1 MFAASV
7 ARLRTHRATPKA
19 TLAALD
25 KIAYMGKRGAWP
37 RQGKDSTPERKNNF
51 PAYDAKWTQPD
62 IVPIMERR
70 KQDNR
75 VMKLQS
81 DQVPSQ
87 EAPRKVL
94 LLPPQRLP
102 RIQKRGGGGFG
113 SWRRQFDPSGPTS
126 EHTQVFDID
135 DDDLDGALPT
145 EIPGQASPELARCD
159 DAVVAVSYAKVGK
172 PDAPILRQAVY
183 KGRCMKGVFAA
194 EPLPEGYCP
203 CVSGLRTHKGDWN
216 RFDREDREPPDSH
229 AVLAPHEPAV
239 REFMQSGFLVLM
251 PGYKQEVIQ
260 LVLRAPCA
268 LEDALSE
275 ISDARSADNSERFDC
290 LVPATPQ
297 PDISFGTVLAVPEWA
312 SVYGC
317 CVVADLRLVDNRLFA
332 YLINGRLNRSSLL
345 LQLGVADAVGL
356 RVYLGHALMEE
367 QGMYSFQEGLT
378 ISVVPAGRLL
388 APKASLESL
397 LEGIRAWVM
406 PCPNFPGRHQI
417 AFLVLHEGGHRVLPI
432 DVEEVQL
439 SQDFKTAAAASLGFE
454 FACTTV
460 CRPPGQRIII
470 VDRQKLLEEPTPTG
484 ALDLARGDTQAGAVP
499 GIATE
504 SISRGIICD
513 LLQGT
518 WFKMDYGAALTITH
532 RGSQYRL
539 PVVDAYKHLGG
550 IATASETPVPE
561 IWFRH
566 SLGMGMSPPM
576 ALLHCCI
583 CHLLTVHWHEAPKD
597 AWLGHIAGDVVH
609 VAQYCSAAQTLIDA
623 GSPMD
628 FLNEATR
635 DDPSWWV
642 RQVKKA
648 CSEVQKD
655 FEQWRKHGARPEAG
669 GDASLPGVTEPAA
682 RDFPCAWCGARRPA
696 YISLLLPRD
705 WII

>member
-1 MFAASV
+1 
-7 ARLRTHRATPKA
+7 
-19 TLAALD
+19 
-25 KIAYMGKRGAWP
+25 MGKRGAWP

-470 VDRQKLLEEPTPTG
+470 VDRRPGTM
-484 ALDLARGDTQAGAVP
+484 DL
-499 GIATE
+499 
-504 SISRGIICD
+504 
-513 LLQGT
+513 
-518 WFKMDYGAALTITH
+518 H
-532 RGSQYRL
+532 
-539 PVVDAYKHLGG
+539 H
-550 IATASETPVPE
+550 
-561 IWFRH
+561 
-566 SLGMGMSPPM
+566 
-576 ALLHCCI
+576 
-583 CHLLTVHWHEAPKD
+583 
-597 AWLGHIAGDVVH
+597 
-609 VAQYCSAAQTLIDA
+609 
-623 GSPMD
+623 
-628 FLNEATR
+628 
-635 DDPSWWV
+635 
-642 RQVKKA
+642 
-648 CSEVQKD
+648 
-655 FEQWRKHGARPEAG
+655 
-669 GDASLPGVTEPAA
+669 
-682 RDFPCAWCGARRPA
+682 
-696 YISLLLPRD
+696 
-705 WII
+705 

>member
-1 MFAASV
+1 M
-7 ARLRTHRATPKA
+7 
-19 TLAALD
+19 
-25 KIAYMGKRGAWP
+25 
-37 RQGKDSTPERKNNF
+37 
-51 PAYDAKWTQPD
+51 
-62 IVPIMERR
+62 
-70 KQDNR
+70 
-75 VMKLQS
+75 
-81 DQVPSQ
+81 
-87 EAPRKVL
+87 
-94 LLPPQRLP
+94 
-102 RIQKRGGGGFG
+102 
-113 SWRRQFDPSGPTS
+113 
-126 EHTQVFDID
+126 
-135 DDDLDGALPT
+135 
-145 EIPGQASPELARCD
+145 
-159 DAVVAVSYAKVGK
+159 
-172 PDAPILRQAVY
+172 
-183 KGRCMKGVFAA
+183 
-194 EPLPEGYCP
+194 P
-203 CVSGLRTHKGDWN
+203 CHGTGDWN

-460 CRPPGQRIII
+460 CPSFPRLTDLSSVGSDCKAALFRSLQVVLP
-470 VDRQKLLEEPTPTG
+470 VSESLLSTG
-484 ALDLARGDTQAGAVP
+484 DLARWTYIMFA
-499 GIATE
+499 
-504 SISRGIICD
+504 C
-513 LLQGT
+513 
-518 WFKMDYGAALTITH
+518 
-532 RGSQYRL
+532 
-539 PVVDAYKHLGG
+539 
-550 IATASETPVPE
+550 
-561 IWFRH
+561 
-566 SLGMGMSPPM
+566 PM
-576 ALLHCCI
+576 APYYTHCGLCPRRSW
-583 CHLLTVHWHEAPKD
+583 HLL
-597 AWLGHIAGDVVH
+597 
-609 VAQYCSAAQTLIDA
+609 
-623 GSPMD
+623 
-628 FLNEATR
+628 
-635 DDPSWWV
+635 
-642 RQVKKA
+642 
-648 CSEVQKD
+648 
-655 FEQWRKHGARPEAG
+655 
-669 GDASLPGVTEPAA
+669 
-682 RDFPCAWCGARRPA
+682 
-696 YISLLLPRD
+696 
-705 WII
+705 